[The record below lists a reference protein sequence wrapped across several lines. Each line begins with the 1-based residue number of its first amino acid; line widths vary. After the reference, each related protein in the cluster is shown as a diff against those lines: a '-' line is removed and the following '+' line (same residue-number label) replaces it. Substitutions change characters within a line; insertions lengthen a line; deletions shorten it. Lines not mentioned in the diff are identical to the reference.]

1 MGSDLIVI
9 TDSDLPGNA
18 TENVLSDA
26 GYRVVR
32 ASCSNEQDVLDV
44 ATGARALIVQW
55 APITASVIDS
65 LDTCEFISRIGIGLD
80 MIDLDAAT
88 SKGIAVANTPD
99 YCVEEVAAHTAAL
112 VLAGTR
118 GLPTLDAGIRRNQ
131 WEPIEHAPLARRP
144 SAMTA
149 VVLGFGRIGRRV
161 ARILD
166 SVGFRV
172 IVSDPYVP
180 LGDIGDL
187 GYATAPLE
195 QALLAAD
202 VLTLHVP
209 LTPETRGLIGE
220 RELALIPPG
229 SLIVN
234 TCRGGL
240 IDEQA
245 LARALLSGHVGGA
258 GLDVFEHEPL
268 SQSSPLRDAPNV
280 ILTPHAAWY
289 SPESLADLTVC
300 AAHQTVDFL
309 AGRRPQA
316 IVNPRYVDA
325 LQSGRP

>member
-1 MGSDLIVI
+1 
-9 TDSDLPGNA
+9 
-18 TENVLSDA
+18 
-26 GYRVVR
+26 
-32 ASCSNEQDVLDV
+32 
-44 ATGARALIVQW
+44 
-55 APITASVIDS
+55 
-65 LDTCEFISRIGIGLD
+65 
-80 MIDLDAAT
+80 
-88 SKGIAVANTPD
+88 
-99 YCVEEVAAHTAAL
+99 
-112 VLAGTR
+112 
-118 GLPTLDAGIRRNQ
+118 
-131 WEPIEHAPLARRP
+131 
-144 SAMTA
+144 MTA

-209 LTPETRGLIGE
+209 LTSETRGLIGE

-245 LARALLSGHVGGA
+245 LARALASGHVGGA

-268 SQSSPLRDAPNV
+268 SESSPLRDAPNV

-289 SPESLADLTVC
+289 SPESLADLTVR

-309 AGRRPQA
+309 GGRRPQA

-325 LQSGRP
+325 FRSGRP